1 MTLLCL
7 LTPPPLL
14 RLFDPWDTP
23 FDSLQDSSNLVFDL
37 RAAAFLGVA
46 VMALIDTAAYEGP
59 APEVALRQIFVNSGV
74 GEKDRVAIGKNGFT
88 TVDLIANLADDLPA
102 FHSAI
107 TTLFGDDMGAGAA
120 KLIKLATLATMWR
133 QCKALVSM
141 KVDQASK
148 LHEDPN
154 RIPEIAMME
163 YGAYRDAFTVRHPE
177 TVLTDWKEPNKRFLE
192 RLIRDLAIHQVV
204 PPYELG
210 EVRLRSETIIQSS
223 GVAASADLLL
233 KVARVDEPV
242 SVTCEEDAIHRI
254 HALLVSLE
262 YVGQLAY
269 GDFKGARGSRTGG
282 SLSYLRELEHR
293 RRETPGLRFI
303 VAVDRKIRKK
313 VHQLMVEKRLEFG
326 TYSEALFEVLDRHE
340 IYWTEARLD
349 TRVESP
355 VKRRK
360 AKSPAKRKR
369 RSLSPSNSHERRGR
383 PTKRKRDTRK
393 TEKTTSE
400 RKQTR
405 SQRSQSPRRRV
416 ADAIKPEIKGA
427 KVPEEEWQKL
437 KKEGSPRVSGTCRF
451 YNHSCGCT
459 RENCSFKQLCWVCGG
474 QHRWIDRHFTNR
486 TV

>member
-1 MTLLCL
+1 MT
-7 LTPPPLL
+7 
-14 RLFDPWDTP
+14 
-23 FDSLQDSSNLVFDL
+23 S
-37 RAAAFLGVA
+37 
-46 VMALIDTAAYEGP
+46 IDMAAYEGR
-59 APEVALRQIFVNSGV
+59 APEVALRQIFLIAGV
-74 GEKDRVAIGKNGFT
+74 EESDRVTIAKNGFT

-107 TTLFGDDMGAGAA
+107 TTLFSEDMGDGAA

-148 LHEDPN
+148 LREDPN

-210 EVRLRSETIIQSS
+210 EVRLRSEIITQSS
-223 GVAASADLLL
+223 GVAANADLLL

-242 SVTCEEDAIHRI
+242 CVTCEEDAIHRI

-269 GDFKGARGSRTGG
+269 GDFRGAQGSRTGG

-355 VKRRK
+355 LKRRR

-369 RSLSPSNSHERRGR
+369 RSLSPSNSHERKGR
-383 PTKRKRDTRK
+383 PTKRKRDPKK
-393 TEKTTSE
+393 TAKIKSE
-400 RKQTR
+400 RKQTK
-405 SQRSQSPRRRV
+405 SPRSQSPRRKIATAV
-416 ADAIKPEIKGA
+416 KIENKGP
-427 KVPEEEWQKL
+427 KVPAEEWQKL
-437 KKEGSPRVSGTCRF
+437 KKEGSAKVSGTCRF

-459 RENCSFKQLCWVCGG
+459 RENCTFKHVCWVCGG
-474 QHRWIDRHFTNR
+474 PHRWIDRHFTNK
-486 TV
+486 VV